1 MGAHSVGDL
10 PVGDV
15 DDRKVMATVCA
26 ELCRAG
32 DADIGPPIVNGGVQ
46 VDMAGLAGSSA

>member
-1 MGAHSVGDL
+1 MGPHRVGNF

-32 DADIGPPIVNGGVQ
+32 DADIGPPIVMVGVQ
-46 VDMAGLAGSSA
+46 VDMAGLAGSSS